1 MPDFSVED
9 VEISPSEF
17 VYACSKREIKDLIEC
32 LQEEDYIKGNLHPVD
47 NANLLDKEWSEV
59 CQKLNDSRLQLTLE
73 EEEIIKKIAFRL

>member
-32 LQEEDYIKGNLHPVD
+32 LQEEDHIKGNLHPND
-47 NANLLDKEWSEV
+47 GGNLLDDEWLKV
-59 CQKLNDSRLQLTLE
+59 CHKLNDSRLQLTLE
-73 EEEIIKKIAFRL
+73 EEEIIKKIASRL